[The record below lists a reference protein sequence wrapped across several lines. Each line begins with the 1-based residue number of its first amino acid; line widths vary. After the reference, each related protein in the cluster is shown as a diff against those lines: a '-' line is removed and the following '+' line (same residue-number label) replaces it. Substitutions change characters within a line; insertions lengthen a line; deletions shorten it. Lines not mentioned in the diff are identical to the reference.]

1 MEEPDFNWKEFEKH
15 AVSRLIN
22 GGELGGKDGVLA
34 PLVKRLLEA
43 SLEGEIT
50 SHVEDSR
57 PNRRN
62 GKIQKAVKTQYG
74 SISIDSPRDRDGS
87 FDSALLP
94 KRSSQLGV
102 GLENKI
108 ISLYSTGMSY
118 QDIRA
123 HLEELYGLTV
133 SEAAMVQITNKV
145 LDDVLDWQQ
154 RELDSVYPF
163 VWLDAIRYKSR
174 ESGKVVQNSVYTIL
188 ALRMDG
194 QKELLGL
201 YIGETESS
209 RYWMGVLQDLKQ
221 RGLQDILIA
230 STDNLTGF
238 EAAIQVVFP
247 KTEVQLCIVHQIRT
261 SLLFVP
267 FKDSKA
273 VVKDLRMIYT
283 ASKLQD
289 AEMALD
295 RFEQI
300 WGAKYPKIVESWKRN
315 WDQLMVFMK
324 YSKPIRQIIYT
335 TNPVEAVH
343 RQLRRVTKTKGAF
356 VNNQA
361 LIKLLYLA
369 QKRVSAKWCQVPNNW
384 GLCLQELLILF
395 EDRLVKYP
403 LYLNQ

>member
-1 MEEPDFNWKEFEKH
+1 MAADNFDWKEFEKQ
-15 AVSRLIN
+15 AIGRLL
-22 GGELGGKDGVLA
+22 GGEELGGKDGILA

-50 SHVEDSR
+50 AHVEESR

-62 GKIQKAVKTQYG
+62 GKTPKTVKTQYG
-74 SISIDSPRDRDGS
+74 DIAVESPRDREGS
-87 FDSALLP
+87 FNSALLP
-94 KRSSQLGV
+94 KRSTQLGA
-102 GLENKI
+102 GIENKI

-118 QDIRA
+118 QDIRG

-133 SEAAMVQITNKV
+133 SEAAMVEITNKV
-145 LDDVLDWQQ
+145 LEEVTEWQQ
-154 RELDSVYPF
+154 RELEPIYPF

-174 ESGKVVQNSVYTIL
+174 ESGKVTHNSVYTIL

-209 RYWMGVLQDLKQ
+209 RYWLGVLQDLQK
-221 RGLQDILIA
+221 RGLKDILIA

-238 EAAIQVVFP
+238 EESIQLVFP
-247 KTEVQLCIVHQIRT
+247 QTQVQLCIVHQIRNN
-261 SLLFVP
+261 LRFVP

-273 VVKDLRMIYT
+273 VIKDLRLIYT
-283 ASKLQD
+283 ATKLQD
-289 AEMALD
+289 AELALE
-295 RFEQI
+295 RFEAL
-300 WGAKYPKIVESWKRN
+300 WGAKYPKIVESWQRN

-324 YSKPIRQIIYT
+324 YSESIRRIIYT

-343 RQLRRVTKTKGAF
+343 RQLRKVTKTKGAF
-356 VNNQA
+356 TNNQA

-369 QKRVSAKWCQVPNNW
+369 YRSFSFKWKQIPHNW
-384 GLCLQELLILF
+384 GLCIQELFIHF
-395 EDRLVKYP
+395 DDRLSKHQK
-403 LYLNQ
+403 LLNL